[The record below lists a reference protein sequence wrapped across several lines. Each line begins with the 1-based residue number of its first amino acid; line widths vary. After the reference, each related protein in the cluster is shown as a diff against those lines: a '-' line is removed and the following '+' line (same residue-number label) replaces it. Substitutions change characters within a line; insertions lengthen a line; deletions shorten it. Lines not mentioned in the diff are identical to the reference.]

1 MRAKRSACCRCSTG
15 GSLGARGSWA
25 TNTPSPT
32 SPSSPWVR
40 NLIGFYEA
48 RELVGFG
55 DFPQVGR
62 VLDAFLA
69 RPAVR
74 RGLLVPAAD

>member
-1 MRAKRSACCRCSTG
+1 VLDRRLDGRAWVMGEEYTIADIAI
-15 GSLGARGSWA
+15 L
-25 TNTPSPT
+25 
-32 SPSSPWVR
+32 PWVR
-40 NLIGFYEA
+40 NLIGYYEA